1 MKITRSPQ
9 AGWKP
14 GTPVHS
20 PVGAMVSI
28 EAQEL
33 DVQSSYKLL
42 IGSVVPRPIAFVT
55 TVSSNGAVNAAPYSS
70 WNLVTSK
77 PATVVFSIACKSH
90 GEKKDTL
97 RNIERTGE
105 FVVNTVGEWMVEAMN
120 LCSAEL
126 PYGESELE
134 RVGLTPIPSQRI
146 SVPRIKE
153 SPVHLECR
161 LHSTLPIGDSAAA
174 GAATLVVGEVLVF
187 HIHAPAYRDGK
198 IAVEELK
205 PVSRL
210 GGLRYALLGDVFE
223 LPRPDWKSDDKQQ
236 GDSESNRK

>member
-1 MKITRSPQ
+1 MKNTRSPQ
-9 AGWKP
+9 PDWKP
-14 GTPVHS
+14 GCPVNS
-20 PVGAMVSI
+20 PVEEMVSI
-28 EAQEL
+28 DARDL
-33 DVQSSYKLL
+33 DSLASYKML
-42 IGSVVPRPIAFVT
+42 IGTVVPRPIALVT
-55 TVSSNGAVNAAPYSS
+55 TVSSNGTINAAPYSS

-77 PATVVFSIACKSH
+77 PATVVFSIAVKPS

-120 LCSAEL
+120 LCSEEL

-134 RVGLTPIPSQRI
+134 KVGLTTLPSHFV

-153 SPVHLECR
+153 SPVHMECR
-161 LHSTLPIGDSAAA
+161 LHSTLTVGDGAA
-174 GAATLVVGEVLVF
+174 GSATLVVGEVLAF
-187 HIHAPAYRDGK
+187 HIHKPAYQDGK

-210 GGLRYALLGDVFE
+210 GGLRYGLVGDTFE
-223 LPRPDWKSDDKQQ
+223 LPRPSRVGK
-236 GDSESNRK
+236 